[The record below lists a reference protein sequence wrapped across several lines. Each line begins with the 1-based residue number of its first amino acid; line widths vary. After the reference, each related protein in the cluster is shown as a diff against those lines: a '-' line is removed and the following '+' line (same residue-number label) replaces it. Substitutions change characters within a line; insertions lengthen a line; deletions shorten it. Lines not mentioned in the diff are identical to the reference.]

1 MLRDE
6 AQVDHLVGRIY
17 EAALSP
23 ARWSGVL
30 DELRVT
36 LKGVELQINTIDSAT
51 RDVVQQWE

>member
-6 AQVDHLVGRIY
+6 AHVNHLVGRIY

-30 DELRVT
+30 DELRGA
-36 LKGVELQINTIDSAT
+36 LNGAAFQLYTIDSES
-51 RDVVQQWE
+51 RE